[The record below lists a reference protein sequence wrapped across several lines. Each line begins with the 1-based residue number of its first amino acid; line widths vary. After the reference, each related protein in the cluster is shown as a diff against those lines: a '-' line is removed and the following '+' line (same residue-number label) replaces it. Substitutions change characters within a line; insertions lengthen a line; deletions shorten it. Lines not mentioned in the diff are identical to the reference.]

1 MVIIRGWERVE
12 WGASVQWERISVW
25 EDEKVLQMGSD
36 EGCRTMG
43 MYLTLPN
50 CALENA

>member
-25 EDEKVLQMGSD
+25 EDEKVLEVMVLMVSQ
-36 EGCRTMG
+36 
-43 MYLTLPN
+43 
-50 CALENA
+50 